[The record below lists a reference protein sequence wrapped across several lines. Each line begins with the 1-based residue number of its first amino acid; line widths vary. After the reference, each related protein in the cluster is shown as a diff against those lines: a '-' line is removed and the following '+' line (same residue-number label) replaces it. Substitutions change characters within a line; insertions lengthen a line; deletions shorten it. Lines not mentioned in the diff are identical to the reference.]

1 VLLVFEPK
9 LKQTGGNR
17 PITFPLAAVVL
28 VSLSPSLSTDYSSF
42 LGINYLYRN
51 WIGFTRK
58 PFGLLTK
65 P

>member
-28 VSLSPSLSTDYSSF
+28 VSLSLPPSLSLSLD
-42 LGINYLYRN
+42 
-51 WIGFTRK
+51 
-58 PFGLLTK
+58 GLFFFSGNKLFI
-65 P
+65 